1 MDQNKS
7 NPEQQQATQPA
18 EPPKKKRKGC
28 LTVGIIVI
36 AVIIIIVII
45 AQSCGGG
52 ESKPTSVSSGTGAT
66 SSEAQQSE
74 AKESKPEKTVFKVGE
89 TVKYNNVE
97 LTVTKFKT
105 TKGGE
110 FDSPKTG
117 NEYAIVTV
125 KYKNTGKE
133 NIPYNP
139 FDFKIRNSKGQV
151 TDNTYI
157 SAIEKDKLDSGDLA
171 PGGEAEGS
179 MAFEVPK
186 GDKGLVLQYTG
197 NIFESESKVEFK
209 LT

>member
-52 ESKPTSVSSGTGAT
+52 SKPTAVSNNSGTT
-66 SSEAQQSE
+66 SSEAQQSGT
-74 AKESKPEKTVFKVGE
+74 KESKPEKTVFKVGE
-89 TVKYNNVE
+89 TVKYNDVE

-105 TKGGE
+105 SKGGE

-133 NIPYNP
+133 NISYNP

-157 SAIEKDKLDSGDLA
+157 SAIEKNKLDSGDLT
-171 PGGEAEGS
+171 PGGEVEGS
-179 MAFEVPK
+179 IAFEVPK

>member
-28 LTVGIIVI
+28 LTVGIVVV

-52 ESKPTSVSSGTGAT
+52 ESKPTSVSSGTGTT

-74 AKESKPEKTVFKVGE
+74 TKESKPEKTVFKVGE

-110 FDSPKTG
+110 FDSLKTG

-171 PGGEAEGS
+171 PGGEGEGS

-197 NIFESESKVEFK
+197 NLFESESKVEFK

>member
-28 LTVGIIVI
+28 LTVGIVVV

-52 ESKPTSVSSGTGAT
+52 ESKPTSVSSGTGTT

-74 AKESKPEKTVFKVGE
+74 TKESKPEKTVFKVGE

-157 SAIEKDKLDSGDLA
+157 SAIEKDKLDSGDLT
-171 PGGEAEGS
+171 PGGEVEGS

-197 NIFESESKVEFK
+197 NLFESESKVEFK

>member
-18 EPPKKKRKGC
+18 EPPKKKRKGG

-52 ESKPTSVSSGTGAT
+52 ESKPTSISSGTGTT

-74 AKESKPEKTVFKVGE
+74 TKESKPEKTVFKVGE
-89 TVKYNNVE
+89 TVKYGNVE

-105 TKGGE
+105 SKGGE

-133 NIPYNP
+133 NISYNP

-171 PGGEAEGS
+171 PGGEVEGS
-179 MAFEVPK
+179 IAFEVPK